1 MNAKSASTTL
11 TDAPDSATI
20 GATIA
25 ALLDQMPDTAF
36 ATRLRDAFGTE
47 LVRIYSMG
55 LKHGSGNAWN
65 AIDNAWADL
74 GLTKPASAVV
84 SRPRLTLVSGGA
96 R

>member
-1 MNAKSASTTL
+1 MNAKHASTTL

-25 ALLDQMPDTAF
+25 VLLNQMPDTAF

-55 LKHGSGNAWN
+55 LKHGSGNAWS
-65 AIDNAWADL
+65 AIDNAWPEL
-74 GLTKPASAVV
+74 GLTKPTPAVA
-84 SRPRLTLVSGGA
+84 SRPSLTLVSGGA